1 MEKNTNYNK
10 IKVIAFDADDT
21 LWINEPY
28 FRKVEREYCKLL
40 SKYVSQDVLN
50 DTLFDTEMKN
60 LEIYGYGAKA
70 FTLSLIE
77 NAINVTNAR
86 VKADEIE
93 KIILLGRT
101 LMEAPMVLIDGI
113 KNTLSQLYNSGKYK
127 LVVASKGDLIDQERK
142 LKNSGLMP
150 YFDHVEIM
158 SGKKEADYIKLINRL
173 GTRAEEFLMIGNS
186 PKSDILPVLE
196 IGAKAILI
204 PYETVWIHEAVEG
217 EIFHDNFQEIKEASQ
232 LLEIL

>member
-1 MEKNTNYNK
+1 MKKNFNYKN

-21 LWINEPY
+21 LWVNEPY
-28 FRKVEREYCKLL
+28 FRKVEEEYCVLL
-40 SKYVSQDVLN
+40 DHYVSSDVLN
-50 DTLFDTEMKN
+50 ETLFATEMRN

-77 NAINVTNAR
+77 NAINVTKGK
-86 VKADEIE
+86 VTADEVE
-93 KIILLGRT
+93 KIILLGRS

-113 KNTLSQLYNSGKYK
+113 KNTLDQLSRSGRYK
-127 LVVASKGDLIDQERK
+127 LVVASKGDLVDQERK
-142 LKNSGLMP
+142 LESSGLMQ

-158 SGKKEADYIKLINRL
+158 SAKKEIDYRKLITRL
-173 GTRAEEFLMIGNS
+173 GTKSDEFLMIGNS

-217 EIFHDNFQEIKEASQ
+217 EIMHDNFQEIEKASQ

>member
-1 MEKNTNYNK
+1 MKRNLNYNR

-28 FRKVEREYCKLL
+28 FRKVEVEYCKLL
-40 SKYVSQDVLN
+40 SKYVSQEVLN
-50 DTLFDTEMKN
+50 DTLFATEMRN

-77 NAINVTNAR
+77 NAINVTNGR
-86 VKADEIE
+86 VRADEVE
-93 KIILLGRT
+93 TIILLGRS

-113 KNTLSQLYNSGKYK
+113 KNTLSQLYSSGKYK
-127 LVVASKGDLIDQERK
+127 LVVASKGDLVDQERK
-142 LKNSGLMP
+142 LKNSELMP

-158 SGKKEADYIKLINRL
+158 SDKKRTDYKKLIKRL
-173 GTRAEEFLMIGNS
+173 ETTPDEFLMIGNS

-217 EIFHDNFQEIKEASQ
+217 EIVHENFQEIKQASQ
-232 LLEIL
+232 LLDIL